1 VTNLVAYDAGSS
13 TTIDFSQSNLA
24 FTTASPGA
32 FTLSGMKN
40 GGTYTLA
47 VQGTVS
53 GLSSFSASG
62 FSIRSLGNYTTPGG
76 KHTVYTFMVIG
87 STIYFSMVSEQ

>member
-1 VTNLVAYDAGSS
+1 
-13 TTIDFSQSNLA
+13 
-24 FTTASPGA
+24 
-32 FTLSGMKN
+32 MKN

-47 VQGTVS
+47 VQGTAS

-76 KHTVYTFMVIG
+76 KHTVYTFMVMG

>member
-1 VTNLVAYDAGSS
+1 
-13 TTIDFSQSNLA
+13 
-24 FTTASPGA
+24 
-32 FTLSGMKN
+32 
-40 GGTYTLA
+40 
-47 VQGTVS
+47 VQGTAS

-76 KHTVYTFMVIG
+76 KHTVYTFIVMG